1 MIIPIRCFGCGKVL
15 ADKRKTFI
23 ELTLKE
29 QFKNEIDIEAEKE
42 EFIDLSRPEVK
53 KMAAGRAMDQLG
65 LTRDCCRS
73 IMLGTIDLLEEISY

>member
-1 MIIPIRCFGCGKVL
+1 MIIPVRCFGCGKVL
-15 ADKRKTFI
+15 ANKRKTFM

-29 QFKNEIDIEAEKE
+29 QYKVEIDVEAEKE
-42 EFIDLSRPEVK
+42 EFIDLSRPEVN

-65 LTRDCCRS
+65 LMRDCCRS

>member
-1 MIIPIRCFGCGKVL
+1 MIIPVRCFGCGKVL
-15 ADKRKTFI
+15 ADKRKTFM

-29 QFKNEIDIEAEKE
+29 QYKVEIDVEAEKE
-42 EFIDLSRPEVK
+42 EFIDLSRPEVS

-65 LTRDCCRS
+65 LMRDCCRS